1 MITCL
6 KEYRVQYGIRYSKI
20 KFKFHFFYAF
30 ILFYLFLII
39 PRFYEIRRSCILR
52 PI

>member
-6 KEYRVQYGIRYSKI
+6 KEYRVQYGIRYSQV
-20 KFKFHFFYAF
+20 KFKFFFYAF

-39 PRFYEIRRSCILR
+39 PRFYEIQRSCILR